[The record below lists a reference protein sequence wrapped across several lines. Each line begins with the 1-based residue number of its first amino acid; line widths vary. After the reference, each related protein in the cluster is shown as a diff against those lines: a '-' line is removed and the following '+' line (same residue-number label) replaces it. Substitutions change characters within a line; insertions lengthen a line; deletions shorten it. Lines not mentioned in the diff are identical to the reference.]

1 MLFFV
6 LSLTLIQPPMPS
18 TGLLVWDL
26 DPIFCYIYTFM
37 AAISTIFLAKMLLN
51 TNQHFTFQ
59 EQSKVNIRKQNPF
72 N

>member
-1 MLFFV
+1 MLF
-6 LSLTLIQPPMPS
+6 LTLIQPPMPS

-37 AAISTIFLAKMLLN
+37 AAISTIFLANLLLN
-51 TNQHFTFQ
+51 ANQHFTFQ
-59 EQSKVNIRKQNPF
+59 EQTKINTGKENPF